1 MLLANGVST
10 FFTNGKPTN
19 INGLRTFRNPP
30 FLLPIF
36 LVDLFNKI
44 PLFSKDLITSVMSF
58 FSVFATVSSEPL
70 NNGKGFILNSE
81 PLNNG
86 KGFILIL
93 LLTRLDPASETA
105 LECFQ
110 LG

>member
-1 MLLANGVST
+1 MLLASGVST

-58 FSVFATVSSEPL
+58 FSFFATVS
-70 NNGKGFILNSE
+70 SE

-110 LG
+110 LC

>member
-36 LVDLFNKI
+36 LVVLFNKI

-58 FSVFATVSSEPL
+58 ISFFATVSSEPL
-70 NNGKGFILNSE
+70 NNV
-81 PLNNG
+81 

-93 LLTRLDPASETA
+93 LLTRLDLHLKQL

-110 LG
+110 LC

>member
-36 LVDLFNKI
+36 LVVLFNKI
-44 PLFSKDLITSVMSF
+44 PLFSKDLITS
-58 FSVFATVSSEPL
+58 
-70 NNGKGFILNSE
+70 
-81 PLNNG
+81 
-86 KGFILIL
+86 
-93 LLTRLDPASETA
+93 
-105 LECFQ
+105 
-110 LG
+110 